1 MSYFENNIWN
11 KNEYHTLGRKEN
23 EQAAKSI
30 IGSIVVGIFLILFV
44 ISLWNVGR
52 SHHLSKNFVAII
64 DTDSKLLQ
72 KTSERYLSFG
82 LDSSNLRD
90 MTIFPVKKDKFVNL
104 ARYLSPAFV
113 RVGGTSADC
122 LFFDENVP
130 SEKATSPV
138 DGQDISNF
146 TLAADDYLTV
156 YQFTKKA
163 QLRMMFDLN
172 ALIRNPDGSW
182 NDSNARDII
191 NFSKGHSME
200 VDWQLGNEPNSFR
213 HVFNVSISAKQLAA
227 DYIRLRKLLN
237 HLGYE
242 MSFLVGPEVNH
253 IGDDN
258 RAGEKYATEFLNN
271 SKSTVDF
278 LTWHQYYLNGR
289 EAKVSDFVDPNV
301 FNRLPM
307 QVDRVQNVIN
317 QSNKKIRMWMS
328 ETSTAWGGGAPKLS
342 DRFVAG
348 FLWLDK
354 LGYGAAAGVD
364 VVVRQSLF
372 GGNYAMVG
380 EDLKPNP
387 DWWVSVIYKQFV
399 SQRVLKLK
407 TPSASGTVR
416 LYAHCTLESALIS
429 RVPAVTVYGVN
440 LNNDYVRL
448 SLLLSNNSRKSKL
461 FLYILTADSLQSRDI
476 RLNGEILTLNPDGS
490 LPAFKPVIMDSQVI
504 TLPPYSMAFILMHGV
519 EHRACI

>member
-1 MSYFENNIWN
+1 
-11 KNEYHTLGRKEN
+11 
-23 EQAAKSI
+23 
-30 IGSIVVGIFLILFV
+30 
-44 ISLWNVGR
+44 
-52 SHHLSKNFVAII
+52 
-64 DTDSKLLQ
+64 
-72 KTSERYLSFG
+72 
-82 LDSSNLRD
+82 
-90 MTIFPVKKDKFVNL
+90 
-104 ARYLSPAFV
+104 
-113 RVGGTSADC
+113 
-122 LFFDENVP
+122 
-130 SEKATSPV
+130 
-138 DGQDISNF
+138 
-146 TLAADDYLTV
+146 
-156 YQFTKKA
+156 
-163 QLRMMFDLN
+163 
-172 ALIRNPDGSW
+172 
-182 NDSNARDII
+182 
-191 NFSKGHSME
+191 
-200 VDWQLGNEPNSFR
+200 
-213 HVFNVSISAKQLAA
+213 
-227 DYIRLRKLLN
+227 
-237 HLGYE
+237 

-289 EAKVSDFVDPNV
+289 EAKVMDFVDPNV

-307 QVDRVQNVIN
+307 QVDRVQDVIT
-317 QSNKKIRMWMS
+317 QSNKKIRMWMCMYKFS
-328 ETSTAWGGGAPKLS
+328 TPNNIYNFFFNYFFFNEAETSTAWGGGAPELS
-342 DRFVAG
+342 NRFVAG

-387 DWWVSVIYKQFV
+387 DWWVSVMYKQFV

-461 FLYILTADSLQSRDI
+461 FLYILTADSLQSRFD
-476 RLNGEILTLNPDGS
+476 
-490 LPAFKPVIMDSQVI
+490 FFF
-504 TLPPYSMAFILMHGV
+504 FIK
-519 EHRACI
+519 